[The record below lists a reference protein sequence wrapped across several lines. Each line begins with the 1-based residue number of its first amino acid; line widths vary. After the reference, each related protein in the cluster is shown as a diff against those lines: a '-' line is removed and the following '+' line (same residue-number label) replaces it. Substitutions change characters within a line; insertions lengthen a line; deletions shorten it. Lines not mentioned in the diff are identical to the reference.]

1 MIQSAEYSPVQLE
14 AEILHFIDTFYHEY
28 FDAEKFETYKE
39 GVIAR
44 KMNGYKS
51 MEDESANYFK
61 MLSYF
66 THQEEE
72 PLPGVTHKLLNI
84 SFVHA

>member
-66 THQEEE
+66 THQEE
-72 PLPGVTHKLLNI
+72 TKI
-84 SFVHA
+84 